1 MANEKA
7 RILLVDDEPALA
19 RLMQTVLNRSGYAV
33 DVCGDATA
41 AFAAYEGA
49 TDPYQVVV
57 ADVTLPG
64 LSGQDMAVQML
75 QRNPTL
81 RVLLC
86 SGYPVA
92 VESLPEN
99 VQNRVAYLQKPFLP
113 NMLAKALEELLAQ
126 GSS

>member
-19 RLMQTVLNRSGYAV
+19 KLMQTVLSRSGYAV
-33 DVCGDATA
+33 DVCGDAPS
-41 AFAAYEGA
+41 AFAAFERA
-49 TDPYQVVV
+49 TDPYEVVV

-75 QRNPTL
+75 QQHSAL

-99 VQNRVAYLQKPFLP
+99 VQSRVAYLQKPFLP
-113 NMLAKALEELLAQ
+113 NMLAKALEELIAQ
-126 GSS
+126 A